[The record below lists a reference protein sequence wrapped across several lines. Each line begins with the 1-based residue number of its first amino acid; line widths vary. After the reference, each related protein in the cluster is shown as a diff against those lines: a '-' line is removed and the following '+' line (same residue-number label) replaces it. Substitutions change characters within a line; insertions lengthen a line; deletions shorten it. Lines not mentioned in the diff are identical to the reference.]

1 MPRRT
6 ATMLASTL
14 VLIALL
20 CAGVLIKVPY
30 SEMSPGPTVNT
41 LGDARGEPVLQISG
55 RKTYPPSGHLNM
67 TTVRVTGAEYRMNIV
82 EAVYG
87 WLTHDSV
94 VVPHDTL
101 YPDGKTEEQSTQENA
116 EEFSQSQES
125 AKVAALKELD
135 IPVATQIVVSSVVKG
150 SPSEGKLHAGD
161 VIKAVDGTAVK
172 EPGDV
177 AKLVTE
183 HRPGENVVF
192 TIVPEK
198 EAAAAEKAGR
208 APEGGEKVTVKTVKA
223 PAAEGE
229 EGGKDRAIVGI
240 RAGTDHTFP
249 FEIDIKLADVGGPSA
264 GLMFSLGIID
274 KLTPGDLTGG
284 EFVAGTGTIDDA
296 GKVGPIGGI
305 NMKLVGAREAGARYF
320 LTPDENCASAA
331 ADTPDGLTLV
341 RVKTIEDAT
350 KALEQIRS
358 GKTAALASCSTG

>member
-14 VLIALL
+14 ILIALF
-20 CAGVLIKVPY
+20 CAGLLIKVPY

-41 LGDARGEPVLQISG
+41 LGEARGEPVLRIVG
-55 RKTYPPSGHLNM
+55 RKTYPTSGHLNM
-67 TTVRVTGAEYRMNIV
+67 TTVRVTGADYRMNLGQ
-82 EAVYG
+82 AVWG
-87 WLTHDSV
+87 WLAHDSV

-125 AKVAALKELD
+125 AKVAALKELN
-135 IPVATQIVVSSVVKG
+135 IPVATQVVVSTVVKD

-161 VIKAVDGTAVK
+161 VIQAVDGTRVE

-177 AKLVTE
+177 AELVTK
-183 HRPGENVVF
+183 HQPGEDVTF
-192 TIVPEK
+192 TIVPAK

-208 APEGGEKVTVKTVKA
+208 APEGSRKITITTEKA
-223 PAAEGE
+223 PAAEK
-229 EGGKDRAIVGI
+229 GGKDRAVVGI

-284 EFVAGTGTIDDA
+284 RFVAGTGTIDDA

-305 NMKLVGAREAGARYF
+305 TMKLVGARDAGARYF
-320 LTPDENCASAA
+320 LTPDENCAAAA
-331 ADTPDGLTLV
+331 ADIPDGLTLV
-341 RVKTIEDAT
+341 RVKSLDDAR
-350 KALEQIRS
+350 KSLERIS
-358 GKTAALASCSTG
+358 AGKTDGLPSCSTS

>member
-30 SEMSPGPTVNT
+30 AEMSPGPTVNT
-41 LGDARGEPVLQISG
+41 LGDARGEPVLQVSG
-55 RKTYPPSGHLNM
+55 RRTYPASGHLNM
-67 TTVRVTGAEYRMNIV
+67 TTVRVTGADYRMNVV

-87 WLTHDSV
+87 WLAHDSV

-135 IPVATQIVVSSVVKG
+135 IPVATQVVVSTVVKG
-150 SPSEGKLHAGD
+150 SPSEDKLHAGD
-161 VIKAVDGTAVK
+161 VIKAVDGTAVEK
-172 EPGDV
+172 PGDV
-177 AKLVTE
+177 AELVTQ
-183 HRPGENVVF
+183 HRPGDDVTF
-192 TIVPEK
+192 TVIPEK
-198 EAAAAEKAGR
+198 DAAAAEKAGR
-208 APEGGEKVTVKTVKA
+208 APEGDEKKITITTAKA
-223 PAAEGE
+223 PAAED
-229 EGGKDRAIVGI
+229 GGKDRAIVGI

-284 EFVAGTGTIDDA
+284 KFVAGTGTIDDA

-305 NMKLVGAREAGARYF
+305 TMKLVGARDAGARYF
-320 LTPDENCASAA
+320 LTPDDNCASAA
-331 ADTPDGLTLV
+331 ADIPDGLTLV
-341 RVKTIEDAT
+341 RVKTLEDAT
-350 KALEQIRS
+350 TSLERIRS
-358 GKTAALASCSTG
+358 GKTADLPSCSTG